1 MKLTKMLLA
10 VILII
15 AAVVETQAG
24 EGAPVYPGAEWTTKR
39 PEQAGLDSKK
49 LKELSDYAGGFGCV
63 VRHGYMVYTWGD
75 AGRRKDVASA
85 AKPLYSHFL
94 FKAIEDGKISS
105 LDERVSKWEP
115 RLNRI
120 NKDRGY
126 KD

>member
-1 MKLTKMLLA
+1 MKLIKILLA
-10 VILII
+10 LFWIY
-15 AAVVETQAG
+15 AAVVETKAD
-24 EGAPVYPGAEWTTKR
+24 EGSPVYPGAEWATKKS
-39 PEQAGLDSKK
+39 EQGGLDEEK

-120 NKDRGY
+120 NKDR
-126 KD
+126 